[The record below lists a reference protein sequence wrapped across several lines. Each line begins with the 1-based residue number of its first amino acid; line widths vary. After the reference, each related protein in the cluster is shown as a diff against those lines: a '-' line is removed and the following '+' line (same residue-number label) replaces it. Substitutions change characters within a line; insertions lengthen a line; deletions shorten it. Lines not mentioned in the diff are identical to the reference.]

1 MKKWKL
7 FVSSIIIFMATFIVS
22 YQDYYVPGTDI
33 YYHTIWA
40 LEDVSN
46 IFEFISNILS
56 YPLWHYTTR
65 FLYAVFGFSESMAAA
80 MATAVYNML
89 AFIAV
94 DYFVKKMFPE
104 ICDETGNY
112 ILLMLIVFFVG
123 PLYFPRF
130 NIHYYEGQWSPNP
143 WHSPTN
149 ITVRLFMVLALT
161 LIGAIIEDTAKMY
174 HYILLAVVL
183 LLSTLA
189 KPAFLQGI
197 IPGLG
202 LYMIVNMLIRKDK
215 KLLVKYIKIA
225 VAFVSSVMYMVYQLL
240 MTVTTNNSNPQNKS
254 DVMKIGV
261 GWGVEMHEW
270 TTNVGISFLLVF
282 AFPIIIFAFNYRKIL
297 KNKMIQIIC
306 CFELAAWLEGTLL
319 YFEGK
324 ERSCDFVWAS
334 MLSMFMVWLIAII
347 IFRQNHIEVRDRTKI
362 YRLYEG
368 ISYVVLGGHLFF
380 GILVWI
386 QYMGGINVIL

>member
-22 YQDYYVPGTDI
+22 YKDYYVPGTDI

-40 LEDVSN
+40 MEDVSN

-65 FLYAVFGFSESMAAA
+65 FLYVVFGFSEPVAAA

-104 ICDETGNY
+104 ICDEVGNY
-112 ILLMLIVFFVG
+112 VLLILFVFFVG

-149 ITVRLFMVLALT
+149 ITVRFFMVLALT
-161 LIGAIIEDTAKMY
+161 LIGAIIEDTAKTY
-174 HYILLAVVL
+174 RYILLAVVL

-202 LYMIVNMLIRKDK
+202 LYMIINMLIEKDK
-215 KLLVKYIKIA
+215 RLLVKYIKII
-225 VAFVSSVMYMVYQLL
+225 VAFIPSVMYMVYQLL

-254 DVMKIGV
+254 DVMEIGV
-261 GWGVEMHEW
+261 GWGVEMREW
-270 TTNVGISFLLVF
+270 TTNVGISFLLAF

-324 ERSCDFVWAS
+324 ESSCDFVWAS

-347 IFRQNHIEVRDRTKI
+347 IFRQNHMEVRQRTKV
-362 YRLYEG
+362 YQLYER
-368 ISYVVLGGHLFF
+368 ISYVALGGHLFF
-380 GILVWI
+380 GILKW
-386 QYMGGINVIL
+386 MGDVQIINIAL